1 MSWRATD
8 AGLATTKP
16 SSAGATAAA
25 ADGAVAA
32 VGRGRSVARWVKEAV
47 GQVAAFDDV
56 AAESEGRD
64 VDDEASDTAAAAA
77 DEEVET
83 VEEEAV
89 EPSLLLLPSLS
100 PAAAVP
106 VAMQSRGRSFIL
118 E

>member
-83 VEEEAV
+83 VEV

-106 VAMQSRGRSFIL
+106 VAMQSRGRSFML